1 MVKQCFTPA
10 QAEVDLGLASLFG
23 RIAEWLI
30 KKEYC
35 LAKGGCSEFVT
46 LPVNAGTDFF
56 DENAGT
62 TRCRY
67 LGAFLKFHNPALDEN
82 FFVQTCEIRKRG
94 KHPGDEN
101 DERFPVVDIITH
113 EPPER
118 MEYYEVKPNSSSGKS
133 DGRTKVAAFQA
144 LIDFFKPTV
153 PTMTYRRGVLFDPDR
168 SILLW
173 DGTWF
178 GSPVKVHFHFFR
190 EEEGLI
196 VYEVCV
202 EVSGQLL
209 AEVFVKALIKM
220 AVLAVLLLF
229 GPLVA
234 PVFAWNSPQ
243 GDSVGAGGVNLHQ
256 DTRYVQALLNDWRG
270 RNGRPLIGL
279 DGLVGNE
286 TINAIED
293 FQGAATGVVDGR
305 VDVAGQAIAA
315 LEQAHLDGGIAAA
328 QPAEMQE
335 LGTEGMELYVFRPDP
350 DGLLLEEIEP
360 DMLTGMAAQV
370 QQYFNQLHHDV

>member
-1 MVKQCFTPA
+1 MVQQCFTPA
-10 QAEVDLGLASLFG
+10 QAGVDLGLASLFG
-23 RIAEWLI
+23 RIAEWFV

-67 LGAFLKFHNPALDEN
+67 LAAFLKFHNPALDEN
-82 FFVQTCEIRKRG
+82 FLVQTCEIRKRA
-94 KHPGDEN
+94 KRPGDEN
-101 DERFPVVDIITH
+101 DERFPVPDIITH
-113 EPPER
+113 EPPQR
-118 MEYYEVKPNSSSGKS
+118 MEYYEIKPNSASGKA
-133 DGRTKVAAFQA
+133 DGRTKLIAFQA
-144 LIDFFKPTV
+144 LVDFFKPTV
-153 PTMTYRRGVLFDPDR
+153 PTLTYQRGILFDPDR
-168 SILLW
+168 SILIW

-209 AEVFVKALIKM
+209 AEVFAKALIKM
-220 AVLAVLLLF
+220 AVLAVLLL
-229 GPLVA
+229 LVPVAA
-234 PVFAWNSPQ
+234 PAFAWNSPL
-243 GDSVGAGGVNLHQ
+243 GGSVGAGGVNEHQ

-270 RNGRPLIGL
+270 RNGRSLISL
-279 DGLVGNE
+279 DGLVGDQ
-286 TINAIED
+286 TVSAVQD
-293 FQGAATGVVDGR
+293 FQTAVTGVVDGR
-305 VDVAGQAIAA
+305 VDVNAQAIAA
-315 LEQAHLDGGIAAA
+315 LEQTHLDGGIAAA
-328 QPAEMQE
+328 QLAEMQE

-350 DGLLLEEIEP
+350 DGPLLEETEP
-360 DMLTGMAAQV
+360 DPVTAMAVQV
-370 QQYFNQLHHDV
+370 QQYFDDLHREV